1 MFLFHLCNICLLLC
15 YLHNI
20 TALPAQCSYVTYTI
34 FTFCHCVTCVM
45 FLCSLHNINFYDVT
59 CIMLLWHLHNINFY
73 DGSCIMLLWYL
84 HNIYMFLCYL
94 CNVTFL
100 PARCPL
106 QSCFPFPP
114 TSWLT
119 LPCIG
124 LFIRL
129 RFVCYRWKSQIRYRK
144 ILSKKSWICLS

>member
-1 MFLFHLCNICLLLC
+1 MVVW

-20 TALPAQCSYVTYTI
+20 NFYDVNCIMLLLY
-34 FTFCHCVTCVM
+34 
-45 FLCSLHNINFYDVT
+45 LHNINFYDVT
-59 CIMLLWHLHNINFY
+59 CIMLL
-73 DGSCIMLLWYL
+73 CYL

-94 CNVTFL
+94 SNVTFL

-129 RFVCYRWKSQIRYRK
+129 RFVCYRKSIGFGIGNIWYQKKYRIWYRK
-144 ILSKKSWICLS
+144 IFGIKKSIGFGIGKYLVSKKVSDSV